1 MEAGRG
7 FTCAGIGSGSRAAA
21 PPASTGLSSQIPR
34 QPPPAPTTSPP
45 PPACC
50 WSSFSDGVSPGSSRP
65 CWISE
70 ASRFGGD
77 GVGGRLDLV
86 GLQLQVD
93 SAAPRRVGE
102 GTWCCGRRG
111 EKSSR
116 GRRGHEGYRQSQKQI
131 SLRSYGLKKTHVR
144 FAQANRHRS

>member
-50 WSSFSDGVSPGSSRP
+50 WSSSSDGVSPDSSRP
-65 CWISE
+65 CWISK
-70 ASRFGGD
+70 AARFGG
-77 GVGGRLDLV
+77 VGARLDLV

-93 SAAPRRVGE
+93 SAAPRWVGDLL
-102 GTWCCGRRG
+102 GLWKTGGKVVQRTTRPRG
-111 EKSSR
+111 S
-116 GRRGHEGYRQSQKQI
+116 RQSHKQI

>member
-1 MEAGRG
+1 V

-93 SAAPRRVGE
+93 SAAPRRGWGGDLVLWKTG
-102 GTWCCGRRG
+102 GKVVQRTTRPRG
-111 EKSSR
+111 LQTITKTNFAPVLRLEKNSCQVCPS
-116 GRRGHEGYRQSQKQI
+116 
-131 SLRSYGLKKTHVR
+131 
-144 FAQANRHRS
+144 